1 LPSILQNNI
10 FIPKIPSKNAQQIKE
25 RRTPK
30 PSHGGFRRPLPWW
43 IRLTQKDLSL
53 VGVHLKQLRRV
64 FNPISHEELAKIL
77 SPVLDTAFGLTEGQT
92 VIAKG
97 HFRIDGSERTQTPYL

>member
-1 LPSILQNNI
+1 MPRKSKKEEHPNPAVVDSDILC
-10 FIPKIPSKNAQQIKE
+10 
-25 RRTPK
+25 R
-30 PSHGGFRRPLPWW
+30 GGF
-43 IRLTQKDLSL
+43 DLHKKICL

-77 SPVLDTAFGLTEGQT
+77 SPVLDTAFELTEGQT

-97 HFRIDGSERTQTPYL
+97 HFRIDESERTQTPYLWG